1 MFAGGA
7 LEHQVSYAV
16 HTGSMAT
23 WAGEIASV
31 AAIVA
36 ATEVE
41 ACQSPDALNDWL
53 DRFAR
58 SFGFSAGRYAHLGH
72 RIQLKGLTE
81 RPPLRFLT
89 TLGVSNDPWR
99 AGDPAAPNIFV
110 SFKPFEWSTRDNIQ
124 LPDRQRAWLGV
135 ERARGV
141 EAGIAIPVQ
150 DYMSGPAY
158 LTLLGT
164 SEVNAAS
171 IARAEAQQLI
181 YLGIGFHCRAKAL
194 LPPKDGA
201 ANPLTDR
208 EISCL
213 RHAASGASVPQ
224 TASSLGNATRTVELY
239 FARAVRKLGASNRT
253 HAVALALSSG
263 LIQI

>member
-7 LEHQVSYAV
+7 LQHQVSHAL

-23 WAGEIASV
+23 WAGEISSV
-31 AAIVA
+31 AAMVA
-36 ATEVE
+36 ATDLQ
-41 ACQSPDALNDWL
+41 ACQSPDALNEWL

-81 RPPLRFLT
+81 RPPLRFLS

-99 AGDPAAPNIFV
+99 AGDPAAPKIFV
-110 SFKPFEWSTRDNIQ
+110 SFHPFEWSTRDNIE
-124 LPDRQRAWLGV
+124 LPDRQRAWLSV
-135 ERARGV
+135 ERTRGV

-150 DYMSGPAY
+150 DYLTGPAY
-158 LTLLGT
+158 LTLLGA
-164 SEVNAAS
+164 SEVNVAS
-171 IARAEAQQLI
+171 IASAEAQQLI
-181 YLGIGFHCRAKAL
+181 YLGIGFHCRAKTL
-194 LPPKDGA
+194 LQANNGA

-213 RHAASGASVPQ
+213 RHAASGANVPQ
-224 TASSLGNATRTVELY
+224 TATSLGIATRTVELY
-239 FARAVRKLGASNRT
+239 FARAVRKLGATNRI